1 MEFNFFRL
9 SSHLEQVGILTAL
22 VRRLIIS
29 PRPSIL
35 GCSLLKRRIPIYN
48 EIMEHEFES
57 YDIDISHIKNS
68 DKVCW
73 QYTKDPPLDESYI
86 DWHQAN
92 EDMYYKLSP
101 VTEGLA
107 VASDYIHLNKLI
119 PSTIL
124 EWYYRLDAL
133 FDAGL
138 GFIFISTPE
147 GDVPIRVTLSDL
159 KDHLGLRI
167 NTTHWDSRKFDRSI
181 RNVRMQNH
189 LRELL

>member
-1 MEFNFFRL
+1 MGNILFIFFLR
-9 SSHLEQVGILTAL
+9 SSHLEQVLTPTAL
-22 VRRLIIS
+22 VSLLTIS

-167 NTTHWDSRKFDRSI
+167 N
-181 RNVRMQNH
+181 MQ
-189 LRELL
+189 